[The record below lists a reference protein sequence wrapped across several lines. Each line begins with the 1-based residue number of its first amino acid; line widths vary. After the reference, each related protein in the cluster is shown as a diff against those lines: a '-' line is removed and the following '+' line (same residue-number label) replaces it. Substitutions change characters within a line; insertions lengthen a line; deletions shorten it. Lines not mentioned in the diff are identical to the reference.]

1 MANVNDI
8 DRNDCTCHSES
19 ATIAA
24 QNDLFRTSWPLAVIS
39 GRFVMTRAIA
49 ARCGTFQRA
58 CLDAVR
64 QYDDFNPNIDPY
76 GTHEMGSFEIDGETV
91 WFKIDLY
98 DEAYEYGSPEPT
110 DPMKTRRVLTILF
123 PEDY

>member
-1 MANVNDI
+1 MTIADEVCAQDGTRPREI
-8 DRNDCTCHSES
+8 GI
-19 ATIAA
+19 IAA
-24 QNDLFRTSWPLAVIS
+24 QNDLFRRSWPLSALP
-39 GRFVMTRAIA
+39 GRFVLTRAIA
-49 ARCGTFQRA
+49 ARCAAFQRA
-58 CLDAVR
+58 CLDTVR
-64 QYDDFNPNIDPY
+64 QYDDFHAGLDPY

-91 WFKIDLY
+91 WFRIDLY